1 VCMKLRG
8 DQSLCCNNSPPVHPT
23 AYSYIQVIFNGN
35 GYDEEY
41 LAKLPEFGVCSI
53 TSNVEA
59 IAKYTDEKNI
69 ALFERMGVFSDEEC
83 RARQSVMYTHYV
95 GVVEI
100 EVSASVSVR
109 VCSAL
114 CARTTR
120 VLGVVALFC
129 VMSCIASLTFG
140 RLVSLTPTV

>member
-1 VCMKLRG
+1 
-8 DQSLCCNNSPPVHPT
+8 
-23 AYSYIQVIFNGN
+23 VIFNGN

-53 TSNVEA
+53 NSNVEA

-100 EVSASVSVR
+100 EVS
-109 VCSAL
+109 VCVKRSMHTIDVCCTL
-114 CARTTR
+114 RLMR
-120 VLGVVALFC
+120 VLWSDVSTLNYLIWRHDRC
-129 VMSCIASLTFG
+129 CRKELT
-140 RLVSLTPTV
+140 S